1 MQAPAAA
8 EQPQD
13 ELAMAATAYQV
24 HFEERKA
31 SLLKL
36 QAAFIQESMV
46 NCLQPQTSAWHAT
59 SPLDAS
65 Q

>member
-1 MQAPAAA
+1 MLAPTAAA
-8 EQPQD
+8 QPQ
-13 ELAMAATAYQV
+13 EAKATAAYQK

-31 SLLKL
+31 PLLKL

-46 NCLQPQTSAWHAT
+46 NLLQPQTPACHAK
-59 SPLDAS
+59 SPLDA